1 MRVEFINSNLNLNR
15 FLGVDPL
22 TKSYPELT
30 PYQFASNTPI
40 QTIDLD
46 GLEARV
52 IVNKIL
58 KVDGELKIVH
68 SFEIKPEDAHH
79 GQVGSFNDY
88 ANQKNYGTRG
98 TLVVNE
104 FLDPYE
110 RRDGNKLKKYEYLEL
125 SNLDYVKNTIENIK
139 NIITI
144 TPGEG
149 GTQKGGVTYTDG
161 EDGGAMETKDQAL
174 SEDVKIVDI
183 RSLLIYLNYS
193 KRDISTHAATIRDL
207 SDPEVMVDA
216 ADLI

>member
-1 MRVEFINSNLNLNR
+1 MSIHLL
-15 FLGVDPL
+15 L
-22 TKSYPELT
+22 
-30 PYQFASNTPI
+30 
-40 QTIDLD
+40 DLKNWTYMD
-46 GLEARV
+46 
-52 IVNKIL
+52 
-58 KVDGELKIVH
+58 
-68 SFEIKPEDAHH
+68 
-79 GQVGSFNDY
+79 
-88 ANQKNYGTRG
+88 QK
-98 TLVVNE
+98 
-104 FLDPYE
+104 F
-110 RRDGNKLKKYEYLEL
+110 KKYEYLEL